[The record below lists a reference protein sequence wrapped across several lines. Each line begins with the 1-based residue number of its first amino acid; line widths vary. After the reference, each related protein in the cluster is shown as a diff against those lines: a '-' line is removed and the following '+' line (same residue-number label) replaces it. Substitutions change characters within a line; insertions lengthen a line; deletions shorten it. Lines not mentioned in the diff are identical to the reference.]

1 MLSIAEVLQRPL
13 FRHTSI
19 VAGHNGIG
27 RTIGWVHIVDIKNA
41 GLYINRDDLI
51 LSTGLGLAGTNE
63 KERED
68 YLQELIQHG
77 VAGLC
82 IELGDYFSQL
92 PPDMLSVANRHDFP
106 LIVFTERVRFVEITQ
121 DIHSLLVN
129 SQLESL
135 RNLAAFSQDLQR
147 ITMRATD
154 VRPIISALHRHT
166 SHQVVYYSPSG
177 ENLCMPNTNPS
188 ETRKTLALYL
198 EALAKDPLS
207 SQQAGV
213 LQLDMH
219 RFILSQPITS
229 LGQTVSYIGLVISGE
244 KISESLLMSL
254 DYAAKSVTNL
264 LLRRMFLEEQR
275 REGQNHFLRA
285 LLEGTLTDEEQA
297 QKQISPFFSSPGS
310 FVCIAGIASL
320 HHTLLRYEENRM
332 EPINQDI
339 ILLVRSLLQKQ
350 SLQALLMLEGT
361 KLYMLC
367 VFSRKHDA
375 ASIKKQLQ
383 AFIVQFEQ
391 SLLHMFGSDTH
402 TTIGFGQVKTRI
414 TEGKASFE
422 EAEETLKIN
431 QILSGHPFYQD
442 LGIYQLIPR
451 FGSKERIS
459 AFITEHIG
467 TLLEY
472 DKEYNAQLLETL
484 RVYLKHMGSKQ
495 AAAQELFIHRQ
506 TLYHRLEK
514 CQDLLGNDYLAQDKR
529 LCIETAL
536 LFHELFFKS
545 VDYPV

>member
-13 FRHTSI
+13 FKCASI

-68 YLQELIQHG
+68 YLQELIHHG

-92 PPDMLSVANRHDFP
+92 PSDMLSVANRHDFP

-135 RNLAAFSQDLQR
+135 QNLAAFSHDLQR
-147 ITMRATD
+147 MTLRATD
-154 VRPIISALHRHT
+154 VRPIVSALHRHT

-177 ENLCMPNTNPS
+177 ESLSIPNS
-188 ETRKTLALYL
+188 SLAEAKKTLTLYK
-198 EALAKDPLS
+198 EALTKDPLS

-213 LQLDMH
+213 LQLDMRH
-219 RFILSQPITS
+219 FILSQPIIS

-254 DYAAKSVTNL
+254 DYAAKSVTNF
-264 LLRRMFLEEQR
+264 LLRRMLLEEKR
-275 REGQNHFLRA
+275 REGQDRFLRE
-285 LLEGTLTDEEQA
+285 LLEGTVTDEEQA
-297 QKQISPFFSSPGS
+297 QEQIGPFFPTSGP
-310 FVCIAGIASL
+310 FACIAGIATL
-320 HHTLLRYEENRM
+320 HHTLLRYEGDSI
-332 EPINQDI
+332 EPNDDI

-361 KLYMLC
+361 KLYILC
-367 VFSRKHDA
+367 LFSRKYDTA
-375 ASIKKQLQ
+375 FIKKRLQ

-391 SLLHMFGSDTH
+391 SLLHMFGGDTH
-402 TTIGFGQVKTRI
+402 ITIGFGQVKTRI
-414 TEGKASFE
+414 MEGKESFE

-431 QILSGHPFYQD
+431 QTLSGRPFYED
-442 LGIYQLIPR
+442 LGIYQLVPR
-451 FGSKERIS
+451 FNSKERMS
-459 AFITEHIG
+459 SFITGHIG
-467 TLLEY
+467 ALLEY
-472 DKEYNAQLLETL
+472 DRDYNAQLLETL

-495 AAAQELFIHRQ
+495 STAQELFIHRQ

-514 CQDLLGNDYLAQDKR
+514 CRDLLGEDYLTQDKR
-529 LCIETAL
+529 LCIEAAL
-536 LFHELFFKS
+536 LLHELLKKKQ
-545 VDYPV
+545 